1 MKHILNVGDV
11 YHSWIVEQPGSQHST
26 VRCGCGDV
34 RVMRNWN
41 IVNGSPKQCKECY
54 HKDKIKQSLIPVGTI
69 YGSWT
74 VISTNYER
82 KNSKTGGLKQE
93 VQCQCGYTRYLELHQ
108 LKIGRTKQCLMCASK
123 NRLEVYKDL
132 IPIRYAKRIKCEANK
147 RGLVYN
153 LTLEDL
159 YTKYTTQQKRCAISG
174 VELNMPLVN
183 LYRYEKNKNFV
194 NSKNFTAS
202 LDRIDSKKG
211 YTIDNIQWVHKDINK
226 MKMDLPEEDFFRMVK
241 QIYEHKQLNQLK

>member
-1 MKHILNVGDV
+1 
-11 YHSWIVEQPGSQHST
+11 
-26 VRCGCGDV
+26 
-34 RVMRNWN
+34 
-41 IVNGSPKQCKECY
+41 
-54 HKDKIKQSLIPVGTI
+54 
-69 YGSWT
+69 
-74 VISTNYER
+74 
-82 KNSKTGGLKQE
+82 
-93 VQCQCGYTRYLELHQ
+93 
-108 LKIGRTKQCLMCASK
+108 MCASK

-132 IPIRYAKRIKCEANK
+132 IPIRYAKRIECEANK

-202 LDRIDSKKG
+202 LDRIDSSKG
-211 YTIDNIQWVHKDINK
+211 YAPDNVQWVHKGINK
-226 MKMDLPEEDFFRMVK
+226 SDKPNVKRLIDAQGADGPFVQRGLTVEPHPSQVQGVAVLGVVLRSDCKERPPRKTEEKKRDEALHVCGDVLRAYRIRGRFPRCHPVVLKHEVTHQVSPEK
-241 QIYEHKQLNQLK
+241 